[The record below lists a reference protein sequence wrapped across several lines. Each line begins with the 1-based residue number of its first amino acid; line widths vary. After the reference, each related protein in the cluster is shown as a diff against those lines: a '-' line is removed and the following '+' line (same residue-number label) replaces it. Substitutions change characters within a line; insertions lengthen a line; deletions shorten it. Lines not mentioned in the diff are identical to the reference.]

1 MGHLLRPV
9 ASQRFEEVLTDTGAE
24 MNGTRPDAS
33 RTGCARCA
41 DRFRELLGS
50 VGETGKDRRDPNADV
65 DPVLREPADRV
76 RSAPDRSVAN
86 WSRITFNPHNKGR
99 FSCQL
104 PLR

>member
-1 MGHLLRPV
+1 V
-9 ASQRFEEVLTDTGAE
+9 DD
-24 MNGTRPDAS
+24 TRPDAPGTG
-33 RTGCARCA
+33 RTRCA
-41 DRFRELLGS
+41 HNFRELLGG
-50 VGETGKDRRDPNADV
+50 VGETGEDRRDPDADV